1 MRLASGWTS
10 PLALLRDELVQLEY
24 EGFVVSE
31 RLRERVAMLH
41 PVCDAYNEG
50 KLLELYAELEQL
62 ERDPAFDFVQPNEL
76 EAIRK
81 ERPDGSRR
89 LAMRLTDDE
98 LRDRLQRGDHR
109 PDCWGGGRPAEL
121 WRPAGR
127 AAQRDHPAAG
137 VRVPAGHDDGAGG
150 TDAGGTP
157 AGGGRRIRL
166 KRFSLDYS

>member
-1 MRLASGWTS
+1 
-10 PLALLRDELVQLEY
+10 
-24 EGFVVSE
+24 VVSE

-50 KLLELYAELEQL
+50 KLLEFYAEPEQL

-109 PDCWGGGRPAEL
+109 PDCWGGGR
-121 WRPAGR
+121 R
-127 AAQRDHPAAG
+127 AAPLNDTIRPLVFGFQQVTMTELAERTLAVHRRVAAAG
-137 VRVPAGHDDGAGG
+137 SG
-150 TDAGGTP
+150 
-157 AGGGRRIRL
+157 
-166 KRFSLDYS
+166 